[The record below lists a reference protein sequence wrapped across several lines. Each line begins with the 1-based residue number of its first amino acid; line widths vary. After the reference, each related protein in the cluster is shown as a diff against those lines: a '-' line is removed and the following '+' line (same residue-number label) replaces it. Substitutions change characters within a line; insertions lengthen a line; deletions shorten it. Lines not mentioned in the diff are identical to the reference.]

1 MSTVSAIIKANGEMN
16 VSSGAILQLIDSY
29 GLAAVFLAILL
40 EYACFPVPSEIVLP
54 FAGAFASLRGI
65 AFWQI
70 LLLSMAAG
78 LGGCTVCYLAGRFG
92 DRLLDRLGRR
102 FPRLREGLDASR
114 RWFDRYGGLSVMFGR
129 VLPICRTYI
138 SLIAGL
144 SRQNPVKFLAY
155 SAVGIAA
162 WNTVLVW
169 LGFRLAADWGSIT
182 IMVRKY
188 TYFLL
193 PVVLVL
199 IYAVVC
205 RIRSGAGKHS
215 GHP

>member
-1 MSTVSAIIKANGEMN
+1 MSAIIKANGEMN
-16 VSSGAILQLIDSY
+16 VSSGAIVQLIDRY

-54 FAGAFASLRGI
+54 FAGAFASLRSI
-65 AFWQI
+65 AFWRI
-70 LLLSMAAG
+70 LLLSIAAG
-78 LGGCTVCYLAGRFG
+78 LGGCAVCYLAGRFG

-144 SRQNPVKFLAY
+144 SRQNPIRFLAY
-155 SAVGIAA
+155 SAVGIAV
-162 WNTVLVW
+162 WNTVLVG

-182 IMVRKY
+182 VMVRKY
-188 TYFLL
+188 TCFLL

-199 IYAVVC
+199 IFVIVC
-205 RIRSGAGKHS
+205 RIRSGVRKDR
-215 GHP
+215 

>member
-1 MSTVSAIIKANGEMN
+1 MN
-16 VSSGAILQLIDSY
+16 VSSGAILQFIGSY
-29 GLAAVFLAILL
+29 GLAAVFLLILL

-65 AFWQI
+65 AFWLI
-70 LLLSMAAG
+70 LLISIAAG
-78 LGGCTVCYLAGRFG
+78 LGGCTVCYLTGRFG
-92 DRLLDRLGRR
+92 DRLLKRLGRR
-102 FPRLREGLDASR
+102 FPRLQEGLDASR

-138 SLIAGL
+138 SLVAGL
-144 SRQNPVKFLAY
+144 SKQNPVKFLAY

-162 WNTVLVW
+162 WNTVLVG
-169 LGFRLAADWGSIT
+169 LGFRLVSNWGSIT
-182 IMVRKY
+182 VLVRKY
-188 TYFLL
+188 TCFLL

-205 RIRSGAGKHS
+205 RIRAAAKKSR
-215 GHP
+215 